1 MSRLQIPYDRV
12 LMNPVDFDPNSFDGI
27 LKDFLAA
34 SRKSPIIM
42 EVFNEQVQYLVFMR
56 EGQFYWIGGKT
67 AEEFESITLRDF
79 FTRLSHTQFPQIVVY
94 ATSLILYHSLLVYAQ
109 KDADL
114 RISSTL
120 VDLDDL
126 LDRTEEE
133 HSNALVTAQQP
144 GNLVMLRYKD
154 GKAIATYHCLSFK
167 KAEHPDHRE
176 DFLVKVYTMSAHSPF
191 EINLYTDLTVTY
203 AEDARQIPDDY
214 TGLISSLFL
223 SQPPKLVVKLKN
235 RPLKTYTFTGK
246 HVTIGRLPDNDIVID
261 NLGVSRKHAVIHSW
275 KNGYHV
281 KDLGSKNSTFLNGE
295 KIDNAELKGG
305 DVITIGKYQ
314 IVFKVSSCEPGLS
327 GAMDQTMIIPGFSL
341 QAAKNIDGTGPSDRG
356 SGIASPS
363 DSSGVD
369 SPVSDSDSPAHT
381 TPKSDNSGNTDPPRL
396 YRRSDQEEFPLGGE
410 KTVIGKDRDSDIRLG
425 GIFAPRIKVEITRSG
440 DDYVI
445 QKMEGRKEMNING
458 ERMIEK
464 VLEEEDLIAIGPEEF
479 VFKR

>member
-12 LMNPVDFDPNSFDGI
+12 LMNPVDFDPNTFDGM
-27 LKDFLAA
+27 LRDFLAA
-34 SRKSPIIM
+34 SCKSPVIM
-42 EVFNEQVQYLVFMR
+42 EVFNEQVQYLIFLR

-67 AEEFESITLRDF
+67 GEGFESITIRDF
-79 FTRLSHTQFPQIVVY
+79 FTRLSHTQFPRIVVY
-94 ATSLILYHSLLVYAQ
+94 ATSLILYHSLLVYTQ
-109 KDADL
+109 KNADL
-114 RISSTL
+114 KISSTL

-126 LDRTEEE
+126 LDRTEDE
-133 HSNALVTAQQP
+133 HSNALVTAHQP

-154 GKAIATYHCLSFK
+154 GKAMATYHCLTFRK
-167 KAEHPDHRE
+167 NTHPDNRE

-214 TGLISSLFL
+214 TGSISSLYL

-246 HVTIGRLPDNDIVID
+246 HLTIGRLPDNDIVID

-295 KIDNAELKGG
+295 KVDNAELKNG

-314 IVFKVSSCEPGLS
+314 IVFKVSSGEPALS
-327 GAMDQTMIIPGFSL
+327 DAMDQTMIIPGFSTKT
-341 QAAKNIDGTGPSDRG
+341 AKAMKGATPSFHTGCDSSSTDNRGIDHTSGTGY
-356 SGIASPS
+356 SPGWS
-363 DSSGVD
+363 RQNPD
-369 SPVSDSDSPAHT
+369 T
-381 TPKSDNSGNTDPPRL
+381 TREAGLPRL
-396 YRRSDQEEFPLGGE
+396 FRRSDQEEFAIEGE
-410 KTVIGKDRDSDIRLG
+410 KIVIGKDRDSDIRLG
-425 GIFAPRIKVEITRSG
+425 GIFAPRIKVEIIRSG
-440 DDYVI
+440 DDYMI
-445 QKMEGRKEMNING
+445 QKTEGRKEMNING
-458 ERMIEK
+458 EQMVEK
-464 VLEEEDLIAIGPEEF
+464 MLEEEDLIAIGPEEF

>member
-1 MSRLQIPYDRV
+1 
-12 LMNPVDFDPNSFDGI
+12 MNPVDFDPDSFDVM

-34 SRKSPIIM
+34 SCKSPIIM
-42 EVFNEQVQYLVFMR
+42 EVFNEQVQYLIFMR
-56 EGQFYWIGGKT
+56 EGQFYWIGGK
-67 AEEFESITLRDF
+67 AEEGFESVTIRDF
-79 FTRLSHTQFPQIVVY
+79 FTRLSHTQFPRIVVY
-94 ATSLILYHSLLVYAQ
+94 STSLILYHSLLVYTQ
-109 KDADL
+109 KNADL
-114 RISSTL
+114 KISSTL

-154 GKAIATYHCLSFK
+154 GKAMATYHCLSFRK
-167 KAEHPDHRE
+167 NTHPDHRE

-191 EINLYTDLTVTY
+191 EINLYTDLVVTY

-214 TGLISSLFL
+214 TGSISSLFL

-246 HVTIGRLPDNDIVID
+246 HLTIGRLSDNDIVID

-275 KNGYHV
+275 KNGYHI

-327 GAMDQTMIIPGFSL
+327 GAMDQTMIIPGFSSK
-341 QAAKNIDGTGPSDRG
+341 AAKNIDGNNPSVRAGGIIPSANTPGIGQPAGNNDSSNRFARQPDGPSSAG
-356 SGIASPS
+356 L
-363 DSSGVD
+363 
-369 SPVSDSDSPAHT
+369 
-381 TPKSDNSGNTDPPRL
+381 PRL
-396 YRRSDQEEFPLGGE
+396 YRRSDQEEFTLEDE
-410 KTVIGKDRDSDIRLG
+410 KVVIGKGRDSDIRLG
-425 GIFAPRIKVEITRSG
+425 GIFTPRIKVEITRSG
-440 DDYVI
+440 DDYTI
-445 QKMEGRKEMNING
+445 QKTEGRKEMNING
-458 ERMIEK
+458 EGMSEK
-464 VLEEEDLIAIGPEEF
+464 LLEEEDLIAIGPEEF